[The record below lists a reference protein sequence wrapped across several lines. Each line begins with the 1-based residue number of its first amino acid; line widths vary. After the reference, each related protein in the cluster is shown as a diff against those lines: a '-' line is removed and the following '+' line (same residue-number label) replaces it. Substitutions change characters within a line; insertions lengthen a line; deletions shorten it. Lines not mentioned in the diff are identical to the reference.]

1 MALTPQTLELLK
13 ADLIREEGKELK
25 VYPDHL
31 GKLTCGIGHLIVKGD
46 PEYGKPKDTPITE
59 ERCQELFLKDV
70 KRTTDGLFAALPW
83 LHEKPQHVQR
93 ALVNMAFQLG
103 VQGLVGFRNTLM
115 YIRRGEYEVARSNAL
130 QSRWASQT
138 PARARRVLALLVT
151 GR

>member
-13 ADLIREEGKELK
+13 ADLIREEGKVLK

-59 ERCQELFLKDV
+59 ERCNELFLKDV
-70 KRTTDGLFAALPW
+70 KRTTDGLFAAIPW
-83 LHEKPQHVQR
+83 LHDQPQDVQR

-103 VQGLVGFRNTLM
+103 VRGLLGFRNTLM
-115 YIRRGEYEVARSNAL
+115 YIRRCEYGVARTNAL
-130 QSRWASQT
+130 QSLWARQT
-138 PARARRVLALLVT
+138 PARARRVLTLIANA
-151 GR
+151 R